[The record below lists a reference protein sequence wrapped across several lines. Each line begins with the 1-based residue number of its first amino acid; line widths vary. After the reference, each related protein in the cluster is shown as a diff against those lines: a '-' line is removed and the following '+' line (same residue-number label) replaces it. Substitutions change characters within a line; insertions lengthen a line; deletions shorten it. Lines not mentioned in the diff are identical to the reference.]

1 MEWLDEGVVLS
12 AREQGES
19 SVIASLLTRY
29 HGRHTGL
36 VRGGAGRR
44 GRGVLQPGNR
54 VDCRWRGRLSEQLG
68 TFACELTAA
77 TAPSALEQAPRLA
90 ALVAACAVLD
100 TALPEREPL
109 PAQYEGLL
117 MLLYAIE
124 SDSSW
129 PAVYVRW
136 EASLLAD
143 LGFGLDLRSCAL
155 TGVTEDLAFVSP
167 RSGRAVSA
175 EAGAPWRQRLLTLPA
190 FLINPAAV
198 AAASDIAAGL
208 TLTGHFLRRCV
219 FAEHDRDLPAARAR
233 LPAAIA
239 RLLAPDGSGGLAG
252 RE

>member
-1 MEWLDEGVVLS
+1 
-12 AREQGES
+12 
-19 SVIASLLTRY
+19 
-29 HGRHTGL
+29 
-36 VRGGAGRR
+36 
-44 GRGVLQPGNR
+44 
-54 VDCRWRGRLSEQLG
+54 
-68 TFACELTAA
+68 
-77 TAPSALEQAPRLA
+77 
-90 ALVAACAVLD
+90 LVAACAVLD

-124 SDSSW
+124 RDSSW

-143 LGFGLDLRSCAL
+143 LGFGLDLSSCAL

-190 FLINPAAV
+190 FLIDPAAV

-208 TLTGHFLRRCV
+208 TLTGHFLGRCV
-219 FAEHDRDLPAARAR
+219 YREQGGKTPPARER
-233 LPAAIA
+233 LPAALTRA
-239 RLLAPDGSGGLAG
+239 FAGGLAEAG
-252 RE
+252 HGG